1 MTTMKQISTILGSV
15 HQTVTEMKKFNKIG
29 FVLIMLCWSGL
40 LIMKA
45 LKMPVSNDE
54 TPTAV
59 AYYHYTAWQIM
70 MFPEQEPNNH
80 ILNTLIVK
88 FFIGCFGN
96 TQLIIRLPNLL
107 AFLVYGFA
115 VYRIVRRIPGENSPY
130 FLPVVLLFVSNPYM
144 LSFFA
149 LCRGYGISC
158 ALALLSAS
166 FLLEA
171 YQNRKSWPAWM
182 AFFLAMLASYA
193 QFTLLVFLGA
203 TGLLTGVHFIQYKK
217 WKAVLPLL
225 VLLVFT
231 VLYGALIANPIMKL
245 QGADA
250 FRFWTSQGFY
260 RETIYPFIEYSRN
273 GSRLILNPGSHL
285 IAGFIFLTLL
295 LNLLYVVRVWR
306 QSGLVQAIRTP
317 VFTVTALLLMTAA
330 INILQCRILKT
341 PNLHGRTAMF
351 FYPLFIAAFAGMLGW
366 FQQIRVKR
374 LHGILAFAFAFICIF
389 HMADRFSFTRVKDW
403 WHDADT
409 FVVLNYLKE
418 NHTTTPV
425 VLKTQWMC
433 HNSFYYYVYTG
444 KVPWLELENYDKS
457 VDPNTRAEFYYVF
470 LEDTA
475 KLQPVFKTVK
485 FVGRD
490 RVIMQKEH
498 TP

>member
-1 MTTMKQISTILGSV
+1 MKNI
-15 HQTVTEMKKFNKIG
+15 NKIG
-29 FVLIMLCWSGL
+29 FVLIMLCWFAL
-40 LIMKA
+40 LIVKA
-45 LKMPVSNDE
+45 LKMPVTNDE

-80 ILNTLIVK
+80 ILNTLITK
-88 FFIGCFGN
+88 CFISCFGN

-115 VYRIVRRIPGENSPY
+115 IYRIVRRIPGEGSLY
-130 FLPVVLLFVSNPYM
+130 FLPVVLLYVSNPFM
-144 LSFFA
+144 VSFFA

-158 ALALLSAS
+158 AFALLSAS
-166 FLLEA
+166 FMLEG
-171 YQNRKSWPAWM
+171 YHNKKSGMVWV
-182 AFFLAMLASYA
+182 AFFLAILASYA

-203 TGLLTGVHFIQYKK
+203 TGILTGLHFIQYKH
-217 WKAVLPLL
+217 WKATIPLL
-225 VLLVFT
+225 LLLVFT
-231 VLYGALIANPIMKL
+231 LAYGALIARPIMKL

-295 LNLLYVVRVWR
+295 VNVFYLIRTGRL
-306 QSGLVQAIRTP
+306 SGVVQALRTP
-317 VFTVTALLLMTAA
+317 VFTATALILLTAV

-341 PNLHGRTAMF
+341 PNLHGRTALF
-351 FYPLFIAAFAGMLGW
+351 FYPLFITAFASMLGW
-366 FQQIRVKR
+366 FQQIREKR
-374 LHGILAFAFAFICIF
+374 LHGVLAFALGFICIF
-389 HMADRFSFTRVKDW
+389 HMADRFSFTKVKDW

-409 FVVLNYLKE
+409 FVVLSYLKE
-418 NHTTTPV
+418 KSTTAPV

-444 KVPWLELENYDKS
+444 KVPWLELENYDKAI
-457 VDPNTRAEFYYVF
+457 DPNTRAEYYYVF

-475 KLQPVFKTVK
+475 KLQPVFKAVK
-485 FVGRD
+485 TIGRD
-490 RVIMQKEH
+490 RVIMQKVH